1 MRRHEV
7 SAQPVSPS
15 LTVVVAS
22 LGPQAALE
30 RCLAAL
36 EPQVDGAEVLVCDG
50 HRNTSEL
57 SRRFGWARFVE
68 MPTRLVPEL
77 WRDGIEL
84 ASGRIVALT
93 ISAMVPEGDW
103 IESIKSVHAEHDV
116 VGGAIEPGAG
126 LRVSDWAEYFCRYVR
141 DMRPFEGHECVEH
154 LPGDNAAYKRE
165 LLERT
170 RELYRDGFW
179 EPVVHRRLA
188 EEGVLV
194 WHSPELVVRQGR
206 SAGVRA
212 FLRQRLVH
220 GRAHGR
226 KRGAHFSRPRN
237 LAGILGAPL
246 VPPLLTLRIVREVT
260 AKRRYRLRV
269 AAALPLLFAYN
280 VAWATGEAPGHVDA
294 PRGRPR

>member
-1 MRRHEV
+1 MRRRKV
-7 SAQPVSPS
+7 SAQPDRPP

-30 RCLAAL
+30 SCLAAL

-57 SRRFGWARFVE
+57 SRRFQWARFE
-68 MPTRLVPEL
+68 DMPTQLVPEL

-93 ISAMVPEGDW
+93 ISAMIPEADW
-103 IESIKSVHAEHDV
+103 IESIKAVHAEHDV
-116 VGGAIEPGAG
+116 VGGAIEPAAG
-126 LRVSDWAEYFCRYVR
+126 LRVADWAEYFCRYVR

-170 RELYRDGFW
+170 RELYQDGFW
-179 EPVVHRRLA
+179 EPVIHRRLA
-188 EEGVLV
+188 EEGVVV

-212 FLRQRLVH
+212 FVRQRLVH

-226 KRGAHFSRPRN
+226 TRGVHFSRLRN
-237 LAGILGAPL
+237 LAGVLGAAL
-246 VPPLLTLRIVREVT
+246 VPPLLTLRIFREVT
-260 AKRRYRLRV
+260 AKRRYRMRLV
-269 AAALPLLFAYN
+269 AALPLLLAYN
-280 VAWATGEAPGHVDA
+280 VAWAAGEALGHVDA
-294 PRGRPR
+294 LRGSPS